1 MIARQYSRKIILKEA
16 TSVADGFGGFVT
28 TDVVLANVWAEV
40 KQNSAFKDGNQG
52 TNDLKNS
59 YTLKIRN
66 NSAFDGKLDNISI
79 EYKGQQFGVS
89 SWEYDDELFRF
100 VTILATGKR

>member
-1 MIARQYSRKIILKEA
+1 MIDRQYSRKIILKEA
-16 TSVADGFGGFVT
+16 IAVSDGFGGFVT
-28 TDVVLANVWAEV
+28 QDVVLVSVWAEV
-40 KQNSAFKDGNQG
+40 KQKSAFKDGNQG

-59 YTLKIRN
+59 YTFKIRN

>member
-16 TSVADGFGGFVT
+16 TAVADGFGGFVT

-59 YTLKIRN
+59 YTFKIRN
-66 NSAFDGKLDNISI
+66 NSAFDGKLDNTSI
-79 EYKGQQFGVS
+79 EYKGQQFCVS
-89 SWEYDDELFRF
+89 SWGYDDELFRF

>member
-16 TSVADGFGGFVT
+16 TAVADGFGGFVT
-28 TDVVLANVWAEV
+28 QDVVLASVWAEV

-59 YTLKIRN
+59 YTFKIRN

-89 SWEYDDELFRF
+89 SWEYDD
-100 VTILATGKR
+100 